1 MTGDPATAGNENV
14 RRRSTSLLRDV
25 ERKRDFCAAGSMISL
40 GPGIALDRNDL
51 SRWNVDAHEPWL
63 DADRARP
70 AFVFSV
76 DTAANSPM
84 GGGL

>member
-1 MTGDPATAGNENV
+1 MVGEENV
-14 RRRSTSLLRDV
+14 RPSRNVVRQREFDAGGPMALL
-25 ERKRDFCAAGSMISL
+25 GL
-40 GPGIALDRNDL
+40 GITHDRNDL

-70 AFVFSV
+70 AFIFSV
-76 DTAANSPM
+76 DTAANSQM